1 MEISFGNTNS
11 QLTGPIVDGTC
22 IRQVFSAPTD
32 TLKSIS
38 VFFSTY
44 GKTLDGVVVAEI
56 IDFLTE
62 KKIATVQ
69 GNACELKDNDWYSF
83 VFDLP
88 VGMKQKYEL
97 RIWTINCRAGQSF
110 TAYYGSKKNW
120 GHMFVGSKL
129 IRSSEL
135 KCRFVY
141 AEEIK

>member
-1 MEISFGNTNS
+1 MLVSFGEINTH
-11 QLTGPIVDGTC
+11 LTGPITDGTC
-22 IRQVFSAPTD
+22 IRQVFFAPAD
-32 TLKSIS
+32 TLESIS

-62 KKIATVQ
+62 KKIAVVQ
-69 GNACELKDNDWYSF
+69 GNVPELRDNDWYDF
-83 VFDLP
+83 VFNLP
-88 VGMKQKYEL
+88 VGVRQKYEL
-97 RIWTINCRAGQSF
+97 RIWTINCRAGNSF
-110 TAYYGSKKNW
+110 TAHYGSKKNW

-141 AEEIK
+141 TEEMK